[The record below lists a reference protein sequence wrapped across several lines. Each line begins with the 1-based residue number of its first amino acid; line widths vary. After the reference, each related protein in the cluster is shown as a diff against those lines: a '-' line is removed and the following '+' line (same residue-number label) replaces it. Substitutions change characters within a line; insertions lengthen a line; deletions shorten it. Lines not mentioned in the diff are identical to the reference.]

1 MTLKKLYSKWIFIKI
16 DIKSENKK
24 NIKIYGHHTKF
35 LKLNDFATSCSWLLI
50 LSTNGLQARF
60 WFTSIDSQT

>member
-24 NIKIYGHHTKF
+24 NIKIYGHHTK
-35 LKLNDFATSCSWLLI
+35 I
-50 LSTNGLQARF
+50 P
-60 WFTSIDSQT
+60 